1 VALAV
6 DEVLDDAGYRAL
18 AHDLLDN
25 VLLLRGCEPLAVES
39 PDREGRCGGGLLD
52 EMQFWEDCLG
62 GCGPPVAEDF
72 NRVWGG
78 RGVELLDD
86 TIGSVADGG
95 GALMRGT
102 LRR

>member
-6 DEVLDDAGYRAL
+6 DEVLDDAGCGAL
-18 AHDLLDN
+18 ARDLLDD
-25 VLLLRGCEPLAVES
+25 LLLFRGCEPLAVES
-39 PDREGRCGGGLLD
+39 LDREGRSGGGLLD
-52 EMQFWEDCLG
+52 EVRFWEDCLG

-72 NRVWGG
+72 NWVRGG

-95 GALMRGT
+95 SVLMRGM

>member
-1 VALAV
+1 VALALV
-6 DEVLDDAGYRAL
+6 EVLDDGDCGAL
-18 AHDLLDN
+18 ARN
-25 VLLLRGCEPLAVES
+25 LLLLFRSCEPLAAES
-39 PDREGRCGGGLLD
+39 SDGEGRSGGRLLD
-52 EMQFWEDCLG
+52 EVRFWEDCLG

-72 NRVWGG
+72 NRVRGG

-95 GALMRGT
+95 GALMRGM